1 MAQDNHHEPEKGRR
15 RSQEEDHTH
24 DNSHQQQRHNHSS
37 LPSAST
43 ASTSDSPEF
52 EAIKP
57 VPSKSRRSSAETQR
71 IDNEEL
77 FQTLGHVATTDL
89 ETDAE
94 RRAREPLAYT
104 RTGASLSTVASRPA
118 EYEVTFDEN
127 DPENP
132 RCWALWYRCWCVFV
146 ASFGTWGT
154 TLYSSSY
161 TASTPGLVEEF
172 GASTTVVTL
181 GLTTYLLGL
190 AAGTLVFAPMSELYG
205 RRMVY
210 IVCLACW
217 AILIIP
223 AGVAKSL
230 TTIIVV
236 RFFECVAYR
245 PMHINSH

>member
-1 MAQDNHHEPEKGRR
+1 MVQDNSDPEKGYSHDHNDNHHHHGHEHEH
-15 RSQEEDHTH
+15 EHEHEL
-24 DNSHQQQRHNHSS
+24 HQRPSS
-37 LPSAST
+37 SSAESASE
-43 ASTSDSPEF
+43 SPRF

-57 VPSKSRRSSAETQR
+57 PTTKSRRSSAETQR

-77 FQTLGHVATTDL
+77 YQTLGHVTTTDL
-89 ETDAE
+89 ETEAE

-104 RTGASLSTVASRPA
+104 RTGASLTSVASRPA
-118 EYEVTFDEN
+118 EFEVTFDEN

-132 RCWALWYRCWCVFV
+132 KCWSLSYRCWCVFV
-146 ASFGTWGT
+146 ASFGTWAT

-172 GASTTVVTL
+172 GTSTTLVTM

-210 IVCLACW
+210 IVGLTCW

-236 RFFECVAYR
+236 RFFECVFQTFT
-245 PMHINSH
+245 P

>member
-1 MAQDNHHEPEKGRR
+1 MVQDNSDPGKGDSRGNDDEHH
-15 RSQEEDHTH
+15 QD
-24 DNSHQQQRHNHSS
+24 QRDYEHEHEHRQPPSS
-37 LPSAST
+37 SSAE
-43 ASTSDSPEF
+43 STSESPKF

-57 VPSKSRRSSAETQR
+57 PTTKSRRSSAETQR

-77 FQTLGHVATTDL
+77 YQTLGHVTTTDL
-89 ETDAE
+89 ETESE
-94 RRAREPLAYT
+94 RRAREPLSYT
-104 RTGASLSTVASRPA
+104 RTGASLTSVASRPS
-118 EYEVTFDEN
+118 EFEVTFDEN

-132 RCWALWYRCWCVFV
+132 KCWSLSYRCWCVFV
-146 ASFGTWGT
+146 ASFGTWAT

-172 GASTTVVTL
+172 GASTTLVTM

-205 RRMVY
+205 RRVVY
-210 IVCLACW
+210 IVCLTCW

-236 RFFECVAYR
+236 RFFE
-245 PMHINSH
+245 

>member
-1 MAQDNHHEPEKGRR
+1 MAQDNHGEPGNG
-15 RSQEEDHTH
+15 SHSHGHHHQNDDH
-24 DNSHQQQRHNHSS
+24 DNLHQHNS

-43 ASTSDSPEF
+43 ASTSDTPDF

-77 FQTLGHVATTDL
+77 YQTLGHVATTDL

-94 RRAREPLAYT
+94 RQAREPISYT

-132 RCWALWYRCWCVFV
+132 RCWPLWYRCWCVFV

-172 GASTTVVTL
+172 GASTTTVTL

-210 IVCLACW
+210 IVGLTCW

-230 TTIIVV
+230 TTIIIV
-236 RFFECVAYR
+236 RFFECVVPPPFLYVKR
-245 PMHINSH
+245 N